1 MSMEYPKQDIK
12 KRIITIGGTAA
23 IKKKDTDEIIG
34 LNLIETIGEKETKYA
49 LWFTRGAKEANKDEI
64 QGNRYPSAASIAFKE
79 QQMMVGSK
87 VGVAYVVTEGKPYT
101 LKEGPNKG
109 EERKGTNRTIRW
121 FSTPDKIE
129 EYDEESFG
137 EGVQPDPTPNVKILE
152 AEEKGI
158 SIDEIPFSQNQ
169 SKL

>member
-12 KRIITIGGTAA
+12 KRIVSILKTEA
-23 IKKKDTDEIIG
+23 IKKSGTEDIIG
-34 LNLIETIGEKETKYA
+34 VNIFNMEIVKDKKTNENKEIEVAYAMWFKKIDGDPTK
-49 LWFTRGAKEANKDEI
+49 
-64 QGNRYPSAASIAFKE
+64 ASIAFKE